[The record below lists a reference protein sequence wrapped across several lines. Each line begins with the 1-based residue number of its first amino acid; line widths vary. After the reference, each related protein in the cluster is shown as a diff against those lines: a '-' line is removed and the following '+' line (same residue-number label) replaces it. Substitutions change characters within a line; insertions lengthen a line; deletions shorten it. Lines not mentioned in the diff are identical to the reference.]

1 MMPSDLKERL
11 QYVRKT
17 FKFKS
22 RNEMASTL
30 GIENLRMQNL
40 ENGRSKHLF
49 VEEAMLF
56 QAVLKINPW
65 WIMSGHGNML
75 LSDDKKNEILYTEAE
90 TKIKLLF
97 PVDGRTHI
105 VVDKLLLS
113 GVNSTPA
120 ELRAMTITDD
130 SMSPSFNIGDFAL
143 IDTSKKLS
151 LSGLYAILIG
161 DKFAINRISV
171 RADNQVEISYDN
183 PSYKPYCTNKDDIDI
198 LGKIILSVS
207 RK

>member
-1 MMPSDLKERL
+1 MPSDLKERL
-11 QYVRKT
+11 EYVRKT

-75 LSDDKKNEILYTEAE
+75 LSDDKKMKSYTPRR
-90 TKIKLLF
+90 KQKSNYSSLLM
-97 PVDGRTHI
+97 
-105 VVDKLLLS
+105 
-113 GVNSTPA
+113 A
-120 ELRAMTITDD
+120 ELI
-130 SMSPSFNIGDFAL
+130 
-143 IDTSKKLS
+143 
-151 LSGLYAILIG
+151 
-161 DKFAINRISV
+161 
-171 RADNQVEISYDN
+171 
-183 PSYKPYCTNKDDIDI
+183 
-198 LGKIILSVS
+198 
-207 RK
+207 